1 MGQGNTLN
9 PLKSLILEATKSAK
23 MSRPELAIACGYQ
36 NISKGLRNIDN
47 FVENLTN
54 KNNVSES
61 LRAALDIS
69 NVEYKEAIKKQRHR
83 LSEALKSSFKPSLQ
97 VMFSGKVTSPVFTAK
112 FLLDIPLPESTSNL
126 SFDEEMQ
133 LIFELYKANQL
144 HHFQYTKYVEIPKN
158 YQNFVANLEAADMN
172 CEAYFYGISKGYRYH
187 KKYNEC
193 YTFNRHGK
201 LISKAL
207 HTNKYAGLSHNGKDI
222 NLTINTTNNA
232 G

>member
-1 MGQGNTLN
+1 
-9 PLKSLILEATKSAK
+9 LEATKSAK

-69 NVEYKEAIKKQRHR
+69 NVDYKEAIKKQRHR
-83 LSEALKSSFKPSLQ
+83 LSEALKNSFKPSLQ
-97 VMFSGKVTSPVFTAK
+97 VMFSSEVTSPVFAAN
-112 FLLDIPLPESTSNL
+112 FLLNIPLPAPTSNL

-133 LIFELYKANQL
+133 LIFEVYKANQL
-144 HHFQYTKYVEIPKN
+144 HHFQYTKYVETPKD
-158 YQNFVANLEAADMN
+158 YESFVANLEAAEMN
-172 CEAYFYGISKGYRYH
+172 GEVCFYGIGKGYRYH

-201 LISKAL
+201 LISKAV
-207 HTNKYAGLSHNGKDI
+207 HANKYAGLSYNGKDI
-222 NLTINTTNNA
+222 NLNSNTTNNID
-232 G
+232 